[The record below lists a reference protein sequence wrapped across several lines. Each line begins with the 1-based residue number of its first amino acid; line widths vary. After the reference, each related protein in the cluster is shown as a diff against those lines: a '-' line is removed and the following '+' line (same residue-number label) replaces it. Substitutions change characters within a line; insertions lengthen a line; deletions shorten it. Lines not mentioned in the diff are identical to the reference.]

1 MKELKRYFS
10 HIGKYKWSY
19 WTVFIMTLVTS
30 AGLTIVY
37 PYMNKLIFNALEYGD
52 WEMFRQAVVIC
63 IVLVVLNCLAP
74 YRRYFQIR
82 IVRKIVF
89 DIKIKLFAK
98 LMKLDMNYYET
109 HHSGEALKTLNWDA
123 NSLKDSYFSHVYW
136 VFGRLVNGVT
146 SILAMYVYSPFLML
160 VSVGFCLVT
169 VFFSVRINRQIKE
182 TDKGI
187 QNKVSRLTARLS
199 DILSG
204 FTELKMF
211 SGASIVCDHF
221 YCENEQVCQ
230 DERARAGK
238 AAKLEMVTFLLGIL
252 ASFGTMGVGV
262 CLVSAGKLDYGTV
275 MAVVSLQM
283 GVSTLVQSFGSAL
296 TTLSA
301 SLVKAGRVFDFL
313 ELDCEEDLEYDTE
326 SSEVSTQ
333 WQQEAMQ
340 QGQEVSAVPK
350 QVAVAPVAVENLTF
364 SYQGEQAVFED
375 FSLRMKE
382 GEKVMLMGESGCGK
396 STLLKLLLGFYPQE
410 KGFIRLYGQE
420 ISGYSLSALRR
431 LITYIPQRSYL
442 FEGTI
447 RENIAMG
454 CAHKECEEEQ
464 IIIAA
469 QMSYAH
475 EFISTLPDGYD
486 TVLEAGG
493 KNLSVGQRQRI
504 AIARAFLKDSPILL
518 MDEPSSALD
527 VHSEKAVNKAI
538 EELMKDKVVLMVT
551 HRNTA
556 EGEFDRVV
564 EI

>member
-10 HIGKYKWSY
+10 YIGKYKLSY

-30 AGLTIVY
+30 AGLTVAY
-37 PYMNKLIFNALEYGD
+37 PYMNKLIFNALEYRD
-52 WEMFRQAVVIC
+52 VELFQRAVVVC

-89 DIKIKLFAK
+89 DIKIKLFEK

-123 NSLKDSYFSHVYW
+123 NSLKDSYFSHVFW

-146 SILAMYVYSPFLML
+146 SVLAMYVYSPLLML

-182 TDKGI
+182 TDKEI
-187 QNKVSRLTARLS
+187 QNKVSRLTTRLS
-199 DILSG
+199 DILTG
-204 FTELKMF
+204 FTELRMYR
-211 SGASIVCDHF
+211 GASIVSDHF
-221 YCENEQVCQ
+221 YCENERVLQ
-230 DERARAGK
+230 DEKARAGK
-238 AAKLEMVTFLLGIL
+238 AAKLEMVTFFLGIL
-252 ASFGTMGVGV
+252 ASFGTMGVGA
-262 CLVSAGKLDYGTV
+262 CLVSAGLLDYGTV
-275 MAVVSLQM
+275 MAIVSLQM
-283 GVSTLVQSFGSAL
+283 GVSTMVQSFGSAL

-313 ELDCEEDLEYDTE
+313 ELDCEECLGEYDLEQAKNVIQE
-326 SSEVSTQ
+326 
-333 WQQEAMQ
+333 QQRLVA
-340 QGQEVSAVPK
+340 PK
-350 QVAVAPVAVENLTF
+350 QIASAPIEVKELAF
-364 SYQGEQAVFED
+364 SYHGERTVFED
-375 FSLRMKE
+375 FSLRLKE
-382 GEKVMLMGESGCGK
+382 GEKVMLMGGSGCGK
-396 STLLKLLLGFYPQE
+396 STMLKLLLGFYPQE
-410 KGFIRLYGQE
+410 KGSIKLYGRE

-454 CAHKECEEEQ
+454 GMGKKYVEEQ
-464 IIIAA
+464 IITAA
-469 QMSYAH
+469 KMAYAH
-475 EFISTLPDGYD
+475 EFISALPDGYD
-486 TVLEAGG
+486 TVLKAGG

-538 EELMKDKVVLMVT
+538 AELMKDKVVLMVT

-556 EGEFDRVV
+556 QGEFDRVV
-564 EI
+564 EL

>member
-10 HIGKYKWSY
+10 YIGKYKPAY
-19 WTVFIMTLVTS
+19 WAVFIMTLVTS
-30 AGLTIVY
+30 AALTLAY

-52 WEMFRQAVVIC
+52 REMFRQAVVIC
-63 IVLVVLNCLAP
+63 IILVVLNCLAP
-74 YRRYFQIR
+74 YRRYFQIK
-82 IVRKIVF
+82 IVRKVVF
-89 DIKIKLFAK
+89 DIKIRLFEKLIK
-98 LMKLDMNYYET
+98 MDMNYYET

-123 NSLKDSYFSHVYW
+123 NSLKDSYFSHVFW
-136 VFGRLVNGVT
+136 VSGRLVNGVT
-146 SILAMYVYSPFLML
+146 SLVAMYVYSPILML

-169 VFFSVRINRQIKE
+169 VCCSVRINRQIKE

-187 QNKVSRLTARLS
+187 QSKVAHLTTRIS

-204 FTELKMF
+204 FTELKMY
-211 SGASIVCDHF
+211 SGASIVYEHF
-221 YCENEQVCQ
+221 YCENENVLQG
-230 DERARAGK
+230 ERDRAGK
-238 AAKLEMVTFLLGIL
+238 AAKLEAVTFFLGIL
-252 ASFGTMGVGV
+252 ASFGTMGVGA
-262 CLVSAGKLDYGTV
+262 CLVSEGQLDYGTV

-296 TTLSA
+296 TTFSA

-313 ELDCEEDLEYDTE
+313 EMDCEERLEASDSSRVCDLG
-326 SSEVSTQ
+326 
-333 WQQEAMQ
+333 QQESAIQEQ
-340 QGQEVSAVPK
+340 QAAASK
-350 QVAVAPVAVENLTF
+350 QAATDPIRVEKLTF
-364 SYQGEQAVFED
+364 SYQEKRPVFQD
-375 FSLRMKE
+375 FSLNVKKE
-382 GEKVMLMGESGCGK
+382 EKVMLMGESGCGK

-410 KGFIRLYGQE
+410 KGTIRLYGRE
-420 ISGYSLSALRR
+420 ISEYSLTELRQ

-454 CAHKECEEEQ
+454 GAGKEKLTEEQ
-464 IIIAA
+464 IKTAA
-469 QMSYAH
+469 RMAYAD
-475 EFISTLPDGYD
+475 EFIRALPKGYD
-486 TVLEAGG
+486 TILEAGG
-493 KNLSVGQRQRI
+493 RNLSVGQRQRI

-538 EELMKDKVVLMVT
+538 SELMKDKVVIMVT

-556 EGEFDRVV
+556 AGEFDRVV